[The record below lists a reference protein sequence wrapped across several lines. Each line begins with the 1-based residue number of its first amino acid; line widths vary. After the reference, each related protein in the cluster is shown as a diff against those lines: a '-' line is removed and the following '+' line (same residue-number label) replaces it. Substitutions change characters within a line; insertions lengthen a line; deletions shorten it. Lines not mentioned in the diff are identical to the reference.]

1 MRCGT
6 NARHSSCCGSEKRRR
21 SAFAAYFEGEMLS
34 ALLRGTV
41 APGRT
46 AYIHMRELCRAT
58 QVVDDPP
65 PLDRM
70 TYRASL
76 LGLLEGHWGILL
88 IGLAAVG
95 AESGSALLEPWPIK
109 IVLDTVLRAKPLP
122 EWLERAIASMLGTN

>member
-1 MRCGT
+1 MSCRT

-41 APGRT
+41 APGRP
-46 AYIHMRELCRAT
+46 AHIHMGELRRGT
-58 QVVDDPP
+58 QVVDNPP
-65 PLDRM
+65 PLDRK

-95 AESGSALLEPWPIK
+95 AETGAALLEPWPI
-109 IVLDTVLRAKPLP
+109 
-122 EWLERAIASMLGTN
+122 